1 VSDSGGTRLT
11 IDDDNQLS
19 PRTPAANPLAPYGY
33 EDPQAGYYP
42 PLPEGVRH
50 RWFWESHPERP
61 YASGLPKLAE
71 RGQRPTWSDMA
82 DAAARY
88 GTHVAQGL
96 WDAGPG
102 AIKRV
107 MTGEVQPGTPEFNQL
122 GADVAM
128 NVGMLAA
135 PIPRPYGSLGQ
146 FGAYHGTGAFFT
158 RFSNDFIGTGEG
170 HQVYGQGMYVG
181 GHEGTG
187 QAYQQ
192 SVGGRGMV
200 PADERG
206 MPVTGVALARKFYE
220 PGQIVPGYAG
230 EYDRVLRFNEHPD
243 GYNWSVDVERVAP
256 IRPPMTGHPQIGGLA
271 DHLKEPDNPEKW
283 RVIAGQRSHSTMP
296 DERDLSR
303 IAAIRGW
310 EMRPKGHLMDVWV
323 VPEHHDFLDWDLKL
337 SQQEPGVLAKLQD
350 AGLAPLTPSFL
361 EMSTGQELYKMIA
374 SQHMNAVRREGY
386 VGREAQVQAE
396 RRASKELDDIGVV
409 GNRYADQFS
418 RNVKL
423 TYTGT
428 EPMNPVVRNF
438 MDENHK
444 TPMDLERRIR
454 AMMDEDE
461 MRRVNERLLTTSRRQ
476 IEPNYQL
483 TDADRTW
490 ARESAAQTMDYYREG
505 LEWLRNNKQHF
516 KEGKKTYNYVVFN
529 ADNIEVRAI
538 DKIPVSRFEGDPFGK
553 KK

>member
-1 VSDSGGTRLT
+1 MSDSGGTRLT

-146 FGAYHGTGAFFT
+146 FGAYHGTGALFT
-158 RFSNDFIGTGEG
+158 KFSNDFIGTGEG

-187 QAYQQ
+187 KAYQK
-192 SVGGRGMV
+192 SVGGSEMV

-206 MPVTGVALARKFYE
+206 MPVTGVELARKYYE
-220 PGQIVPGYAG
+220 PGQIVVGYGG
-230 EYDRVLRFNEHPD
+230 EYDRVRRFHDLGD
-243 GYNWSVDVERVAP
+243 GNWAVDVQRVSPVRTADP
-256 IRPPMTGHPQIGGLA
+256 SGHPQPGGLA
-271 DHLKEPDNPEKW
+271 RHLAEPDNPDLW
-283 RVIAGQRSHSTMP
+283 QVVAGERRHRTMP
-296 DERDLSR
+296 DERELSR
-303 IAAIRGW
+303 VANIRGW

-361 EMSTGQELYKMIA
+361 EMSTGQDLYKMIA

-418 RNVKL
+418 RKAKVE
-423 TYTGT
+423 YTGP
-428 EPMNPVVRNF
+428 EPINPVVENF
-438 MDENHK
+438 MDHQNQ
-444 TPMDLERRIR
+444 TVGDLERRMR
-454 AMMDEDE
+454 AMMDADE
-461 MRRVNERLLTTSRRQ
+461 MRRVNERLLMSSKKQTN
-476 IEPNYQL
+476 PNYVL
-483 TDADRTW
+483 SDADKAW
-490 ARESAAQTMDYYREG
+490 ARQSAEQTMDYYREG

-516 KEGKKTYNYVVFN
+516 KDAKKTYNYVVFN

>member
-19 PRTPAANPLAPYGY
+19 PRAPAANPLAPYGY

-50 RWFWESHPERP
+50 RWFWEDHPERP

-187 QAYQQ
+187 KAYQK
-192 SVGGRGMV
+192 SVGGSEMV

-206 MPVTGVALARKFYE
+206 MPVTGVDLARKYYE
-220 PGQIVPGYAG
+220 PGQIVPGYG
-230 EYDRVLRFNEHPD
+230 GTYDRVRKFHDLGD
-243 GYNWSVDVERVAP
+243 QGWAVDVEEVFP
-256 IRPPMTGHPQIGGLA
+256 ITPPGPPQPGQLSG
-271 DHLKEPDNPEKW
+271 HLKDPSNPDLWGVAARP
-283 RVIAGQRSHSTMP
+283 RQHATMP
-296 DERDLSR
+296 AERELSR
-303 IAAIRGW
+303 VAAIRGW

-386 VGREAQVQAE
+386 VGREAQVLAE
-396 RRASKELDDIGVV
+396 RRASKELDDIGVA

-418 RNVKL
+418 RKVKME
-423 TYTGT
+423 YTGT
-428 EPMNPVVRNF
+428 EPMNPVVQNF
-438 MDENHK
+438 MNENHQ

-454 AMMDEDE
+454 AMMDEDH
-461 MRRVNERLLTTSRRQ
+461 MRQTNERFLVAGKRQ
-476 IEPNYQL
+476 TNPNYQL
-483 TDADRTW
+483 TDADRAW
-490 ARESAAQTMDYYREG
+490 ARQSAEQTMDYYREG
-505 LEWLRNNKQHF
+505 LDWFNKNKQHF

-538 DKIPVSRFEGDPFGK
+538 DKIPVSRVEGDPFGK